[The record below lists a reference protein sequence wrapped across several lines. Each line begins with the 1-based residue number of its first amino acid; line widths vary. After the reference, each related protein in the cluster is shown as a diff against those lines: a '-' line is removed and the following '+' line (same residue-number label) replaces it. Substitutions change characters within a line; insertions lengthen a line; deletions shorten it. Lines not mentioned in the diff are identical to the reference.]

1 MYPKVHLYSGNNCG
15 SLTCEGFDDQVPYYL
30 SPSSPDYRG
39 FDLNFNTTEGT
50 VYWVAFELTDPVDYS
65 FSALS
70 SYGWH
75 FAYTFYAEALAP
87 PASLVNVAIS
97 DVVVT
102 IVAKGVGDGTAIDSL
117 DVDGAP
123 CRNAVY
129 TEGLAFSTTI
139 ECELDAAFAVP
150 ADRVVTVVVSGV
162 PLTITTFVAGAA
174 ATCLQAA
181 GPGAPQGAPLVLPVP
196 GGEPSPVITNTSIP
210 DGNRWG
216 VRKKE
221 GEWWCATKKGVG

>member
-139 ECELDAAFAVP
+139 ECELDAAFDEGGLFQCVFHPFVIGYRSRIWILDQLIAHARSRGPVWF
-150 ADRVVTVVVSGV
+150 ATHRDVAHWVR
-162 PLTITTFVAGAA
+162 TT
-174 ATCLQAA
+174 
-181 GPGAPQGAPLVLPVP
+181 
-196 GGEPSPVITNTSIP
+196 
-210 DGNRWG
+210 
-216 VRKKE
+216 
-221 GEWWCATKKGVG
+221 CA